1 MAIKLVAIDIDKTLI
16 NDQREITPRT
26 VQAINQASQSGVKVV
41 LCTGRPMTGV
51 NAYLDQLGLNHQ
63 ADQYVISFNGAL
75 AQTTNEEVIVN
86 YTLSF
91 DDYVDWQ
98 AYCTKQNV
106 KSQIESRDYIYTTN
120 RDLSPWT
127 IHESDLVSMPVRVR
141 SLDEM
146 AHTQDQYVLA
156 KGMMLG
162 NKDQLDQAEAQLPD
176 SFHQRF
182 TVIRSEPFYL
192 EFINHQASKGATLK
206 ALSEKLCI
214 SQSEVMALGNAQNDN
229 SMIEYAGIGVAM
241 ENSVPETLKVADV
254 VTGDNNHDGV
264 GQAIEQYVL
273 R

>member
-1 MAIKLVAIDIDKTLI
+1 MTIKLIAIDIDATLI
-16 NDQREITPRT
+16 NDQRQITART
-26 VQAINQASQSGVKVV
+26 KEALQTAKQRGIKVV

-51 NAYLDQLGLNHQ
+51 NAYLTELGLNHQ
-63 ADQYVISFNGAL
+63 DDEYVISFNGAL
-75 AQTTNEEVIVN
+75 AQSTNERVLVN

-98 AYCTKQNV
+98 AFCTKNNV
-106 KSQIESRDYIYTTN
+106 KSQFESRDYIYTTN

-162 NKDQLDQAEAQLPD
+162 DKEQLDQIQPKLTKE
-176 SFHQRF
+176 FGNRF
-182 TVIRSEPFYL
+182 TIIRSEDFYL
-192 EFINHQASKGATLK
+192 EIINHRASKGSTLK
-206 ALSEKLCI
+206 ALSEELGIK
-214 SQSEVMALGNAQNDN
+214 QKEVMALGNAQNDN

-241 ENSVPETLKVADV
+241 GNAVPETKAVADV
-254 VTGDNNHDGV
+254 ITDTNNNDGV
-264 GQAIEQYVL
+264 GKAVEKYVL
-273 R
+273 G

>member
-1 MAIKLVAIDIDKTLI
+1 MAIKLVAIDIAATLV
-16 NDQREITPRT
+16 NDHRQITPKT
-26 VQAINQASQSGVKVV
+26 KEALEAAKQQGVKVV

-51 NAYLDQLGLNHQ
+51 NAYLTELGLNHQ
-63 ADQYVISFNGAL
+63 DDEYVISFNGAL
-75 AQTTNEEVIVN
+75 AQSTNERVLVN

-91 DDYVDWQ
+91 DDYIDWQ
-98 AYCTKQNV
+98 SFCTKNNV
-106 KSQIESRDYIYTTN
+106 KSQFESRDYIYTTN

-162 NKDQLDQAEAQLPD
+162 DKEELNQVQTKFIKEFGD
-176 SFHQRF
+176 RF
-182 TVIRSEPFYL
+182 TVIRSEDFYL
-192 EFINHQASKGATLK
+192 EIINHRASKGSTLK
-206 ALSEKLCI
+206 ALSEELGIK
-214 SQSEVMALGNAQNDN
+214 QDEVMALGNAQNDN

-241 ENSVPETLKVADV
+241 GNAVPETKAVADV
-254 VTGDNNHDGV
+254 ITDTNNNDGV
-264 GQAIEQYVL
+264 GKAVEKYVL

>member
-1 MAIKLVAIDIDKTLI
+1 MAIKLVAIDIDATLI
-16 NDQREITPRT
+16 NDQRQITPRT
-26 VQAINQASQSGVKVV
+26 KQAIQAANQQGVKVV

-51 NAYLDQLGLNHQ
+51 DAYLTELGLNHQ
-63 ADQYVISFNGAL
+63 DDEYVISFNGAL
-75 AQTTNEEVIVN
+75 AQSTNEQVLVN

-91 DDYVDWQ
+91 ADYVDWQ
-98 AYCTKQNV
+98 AFCTKHNV

-162 NKDQLDQAEAQLPD
+162 DKKQLDDVQSAITKQFTD
-176 SFHQRF
+176 RF
-182 TVIRSEPFYL
+182 TIIRSEDFYL
-192 EFINHQASKGATLK
+192 EIVDHRASKGSTLK
-206 ALSEKLCI
+206 ALSEELGIK
-214 SQSEVMALGNAQNDN
+214 QDEVMALGNAQNDN

-241 ENSVPETLKVADV
+241 GNSVPETKAVADV
-254 VTGDNNHDGV
+254 ITDTNNNDGV
-264 GQAIEQYVL
+264 GKAIEKYVL
-273 R
+273 K

>member
-1 MAIKLVAIDIDKTLI
+1 MTIKLVAIDIDATLI
-16 NDQREITPRT
+16 NDQRQITPKT
-26 VQAINQASQSGVKVV
+26 KEALEAAKQQGVKVV

-51 NAYLDQLGLNHQ
+51 NAYLTELGLNHQ
-63 ADQYVISFNGAL
+63 DDEYVISFNGAL
-75 AQTTNEEVIVN
+75 AQSTNERVLVN

-91 DDYVDWQ
+91 DDYIDWQ
-98 AYCTKQNV
+98 SFCTKNNV
-106 KSQIESRDYIYTTN
+106 KSQFESRDYIYTTN

-162 NKDQLDQAEAQLPD
+162 DKEELNQVQTKFIKEFED
-176 SFHQRF
+176 
-182 TVIRSEPFYL
+182 FYL
-192 EFINHQASKGATLK
+192 EIINHRASKGSTLK
-206 ALSEKLCI
+206 ALSEELGIK
-214 SQSEVMALGNAQNDN
+214 QDKVMSLGNAQNDN

-241 ENSVPETLKVADV
+241 GNAVPETKAVADV
-254 VTGDNNHDGV
+254 ITDTNNNDGV
-264 GQAIEQYVL
+264 GKAVEKYVL